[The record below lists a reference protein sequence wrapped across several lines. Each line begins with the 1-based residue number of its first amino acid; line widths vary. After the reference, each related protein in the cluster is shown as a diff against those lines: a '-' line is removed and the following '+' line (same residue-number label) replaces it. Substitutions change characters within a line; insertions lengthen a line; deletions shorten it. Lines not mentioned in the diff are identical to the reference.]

1 MSGRALARRLALAA
15 TVLVFLVL
23 VASAWLRHSAAGLG
37 CADWPGCYAAIVD
50 TVETPLP
57 GTVLARLVHR
67 FAASGALVLIGLIAF
82 LALRPAGDYPVER
95 KLAWTALAIA
105 LALAALGIWTPGAR
119 VPAVAIG
126 NLVGGFALFASLA
139 ALSARL
145 REQGPGVAGSA
156 IALVA
161 LVVVFAHAMLGGMI
175 GAQFAVTACPPAL
188 ACPSADFSTLT
199 GSGILDPLRPTSI
212 VDGRARAP
220 AGADALIVLHR
231 LASIAVVV
239 LALAAAWTVRA
250 DRARAATIVVCALGA
265 LAMGVVATLRQPSL
279 VGTVAHNAFAALLV
293 GALAGAA
300 AARQR

>member
-1 MSGRALARRLALAA
+1 MRAERAPANEVRDP
-15 TVLVFLVL
+15 
-23 VASAWLRHSAAGLG
+23 AGLRIG
-37 CADWPGCYAAIVD
+37 GVTPFSTTDWPGCYAAIVD

-82 LALRPAGDYPVER
+82 LALRPASDYPVER

-105 LALAALGIWTPGAR
+105 LSLAALGIWTPGAR

-199 GSGILDPLRPTSI
+199 GSGILDPLRPTRLPI
-212 VDGRARAP
+212 ATAGTRAP
-220 AGADALIVLHR
+220 GVQMPSA
-231 LASIAVVV
+231 ASAS
-239 LALAAAWTVRA
+239 
-250 DRARAATIVVCALGA
+250 ATASASHASRRSTG
-265 LAMGVVATLRQPSL
+265 
-279 VGTVAHNAFAALLV
+279 
-293 GALAGAA
+293 
-300 AARQR
+300 